1 MSAFFNKHKILI
13 FLRLVYGLFFKK
25 SDEMKFTYV
34 KLFRQKLITVIIAIG
49 ISGAVHHIAGMK
61 QSGTIIAINTDKNAD
76 IFKYA
81 DYGLICDFEEI

>member
-1 MSAFFNKHKILI
+1 
-13 FLRLVYGLFFKK
+13 
-25 SDEMKFTYV
+25 MKFTYV